1 MENGAL
7 FSLLMILFV
16 AILLLLRIS
25 FPGASRRSE
34 TAALTVAAILF
45 FSLCRFLLTQ

>member
-7 FSLLMILFV
+7 FSLLIVLIAAV
-16 AILLLLRIS
+16 LLVLRTR

-45 FSLCRFLLTQ
+45 FSLCRYLVTP

>member
-7 FSLLMILFV
+7 FSLLMVLIAAV
-16 AILLLLRIS
+16 LLVLRTR

-34 TAALTVAAILF
+34 TAVLTVAAILF
-45 FSLCRFLLTQ
+45 FSLCRYLVTP